1 MPQLILSVLFP
12 CKEYET
18 KFIIRSKLNFFQLI
32 KRKLDAKR
40 RNLFRRTCFGRW
52 LDLLNFEHEP
62 HVIEYMLTK
71 QHEVDDAHYD
81 MPLIYYVEGE
91 SLHFGRP
98 EFALITG
105 FLFGTVSFRLYTSGE
120 LKFRNRIFPHRLG
133 LGVTNLDLIA
143 VIEDEEFFGK
153 ISDEDAVRL
162 CLLLV
167 LEVIFMGRLL
177 TNEVD
182 DKLMRLVESLE
193 AWNAF
198 PWGEHIWTHLYD
210 QIADVIRKHSQ
221 KHLQRLKKD
230 PMYVP
235 TYTLGGF
242 VFAFQVNVIPLHL
255 FFESLLYLVFTPKS
269 H

>member
-1 MPQLILSVLFP
+1 M
-12 CKEYET
+12 
-18 KFIIRSKLNFFQLI
+18 
-32 KRKLDAKR
+32 
-40 RNLFRRTCFGRW
+40 
-52 LDLLNFEHEP
+52 
-62 HVIEYMLTK
+62 
-71 QHEVDDAHYD
+71 
-81 MPLIYYVEGE
+81 
-91 SLHFGRP
+91 
-98 EFALITG
+98 
-105 FLFGTVSFRLYTSGE
+105 
-120 LKFRNRIFPHRLG
+120 G

-143 VIEDEEFFGK
+143 VIEDEELFGK

-221 KHLQRLKKD
+221 NHLQRLKKD

-242 VFAFQVNVIPLHL
+242 VFAFQVNVIPLIL
-255 FFESLLYLVFTPKS
+255 FFESLLYLVLAPKS